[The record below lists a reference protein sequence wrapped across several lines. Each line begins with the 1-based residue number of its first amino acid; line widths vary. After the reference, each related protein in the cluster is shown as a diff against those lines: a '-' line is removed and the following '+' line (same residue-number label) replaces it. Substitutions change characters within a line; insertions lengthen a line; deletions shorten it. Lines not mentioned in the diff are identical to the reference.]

1 MSEILPFATIYI
13 DLESIIL
20 NAINQT
26 VKHKYYETSERCVFS
41 VLWNLR
47 DEET

>member
-20 NAINQT
+20 NAISQT
-26 VKHKYYETSERCVFS
+26 VKHKYYETSLTHEIH
-41 VLWNLR
+41 N
-47 DEET
+47 TK